1 MKYPIILCEDSPQQ
15 LANLKETIKDYML
28 FHDNQ
33 FELAFSSANP
43 HEIQTFIE
51 EHQIQK
57 GIYFLDIDLSS
68 DMNGI
73 DLAQWIKNYDV
84 GAKIIFVTTHTEM
97 APMTLIRQVEALG
110 FITKD
115 EYDKMRSE
123 IFQNLELA
131 YQRIEQTALEDE
143 NLNVYSFKIGN
154 ETLNFNEKDII
165 LIESSDKAHRVNL
178 ITKDGQYEFFDN
190 IGNLEKETNLIK
202 VSRSLLINP
211 QNIERIDF
219 KMRIIY
225 FNNEMQRP
233 FSMSKTKALRQAI
246 QENIK

>member
-73 DLAQWIKNYDV
+73 DLAQWIRKYDV

-97 APMTLIRQVEALG
+97 APMTLKRQVEALG

-233 FSMSKTKALRQAI
+233 FSMSKTKVLRQAI

>member
-73 DLAQWIKNYDV
+73 DLAQWIRNYDV

-97 APMTLIRQVEALG
+97 APMTLKRQVEALG

-154 ETLNFNEKDII
+154 ETLNFNEKDIV

>member
-43 HEIQTFIE
+43 HEIQIFIE

-73 DLAQWIKNYDV
+73 DLAQWIRNYDV

-97 APMTLIRQVEALG
+97 APMTLKRQVEALG

-115 EYDKMRSE
+115 EYDKMCSE

>member
-73 DLAQWIKNYDV
+73 DLAQWIRNYDV

-97 APMTLIRQVEALG
+97 APMTLKRQVEALG

>member
-43 HEIQTFIE
+43 HEIQAFIE

-73 DLAQWIKNYDV
+73 DLAQWIRNYDV

-97 APMTLIRQVEALG
+97 APMTLKRQVEALG

>member
-73 DLAQWIKNYDV
+73 DLAQWIRNYDV

-97 APMTLIRQVEALG
+97 APMTLKRQVEALG

-154 ETLNFNEKDII
+154 ETFNFNEKDII

-219 KMRIIY
+219 KMRITY

>member
-43 HEIQTFIE
+43 HEIQAFIE

-73 DLAQWIKNYDV
+73 DLAQWIRNYDV

-97 APMTLIRQVEALG
+97 APMTLKRQVEALG

-202 VSRSLLINP
+202 VSRSLLINS

>member
-73 DLAQWIKNYDV
+73 DLAQWIRNYDV

-97 APMTLIRQVEALG
+97 APMTLKRQVEALG

-154 ETLNFNEKDII
+154 ETFNFNEKDII

-202 VSRSLLINP
+202 VSRSLLINL

-219 KMRIIY
+219 KMRITY

>member
-43 HEIQTFIE
+43 HEIQIFIE

-73 DLAQWIKNYDV
+73 DLAQWIRNYDV

-97 APMTLIRQVEALG
+97 APMTLKRQVEALG